1 MEFSQQTVQ
10 DLIQNK
16 MQVLFLCTISLRV
29 KPFSSEFHNKEQTQ
43 KSSNKHVRIRL
54 FLHRYKFQGEL
65 NMELWLC
72 YSCWETEWSLHPS
85 SGEQSIKS
93 RGQMTQHGS
102 YTSRHIILLIVNIL
116 CFLLRAL
123 KRYFVTLIDQFSNV
137 IHVFYHCHGFSLPYF
152 LFYHHKWG
160 NLTHVYTEYLW
171 HKMHKLFV
179 YRDFYCTKNLKRTL
193 QKLVYWEWTQHTS
206 YCPHDKIYLVYNLQF
221 IYM

>member
-72 YSCWETEWSLHPS
+72 YSCWETEWSLS
-85 SGEQSIKS
+85 FQWGTINKKSGPNDPAWQLHQLTYNSFDC
-93 RGQMTQHGS
+93 T
-102 YTSRHIILLIVNIL
+102 VNIL

-137 IHVFYHCHGFSLPYF
+137 IHVFYHCHDFSLPYF

-160 NLTHVYTEYLW
+160 NSCLYWIPLTQ
-171 HKMHKLFV
+171 
-179 YRDFYCTKNLKRTL
+179 NA
-193 QKLVYWEWTQHTS
+193 
-206 YCPHDKIYLVYNLQF
+206 
-221 IYM
+221 

>member
-1 MEFSQQTVQ
+1 MLQIRGEYTKITLRQRFRNPGNTHPHQISVYFDLQKEKCWKNVQVRTLRYLYSEAVTVLFSYLISQGMEFSQQTVQ

-72 YSCWETEWSLHPS
+72 YSCWETEWSLHHRS

-93 RGQMTQHGS
+93 RAKWPSM
-102 YTSRHIILLIVNIL
+102 
-116 CFLLRAL
+116 A
-123 KRYFVTLIDQFSNV
+123 VTPADI
-137 IHVFYHCHGFSLPYF
+137 
-152 LFYHHKWG
+152 
-160 NLTHVYTEYLW
+160 
-171 HKMHKLFV
+171 
-179 YRDFYCTKNLKRTL
+179 
-193 QKLVYWEWTQHTS
+193 
-206 YCPHDKIYLVYNLQF
+206 
-221 IYM
+221 

>member
-1 MEFSQQTVQ
+1 MAFSQQTVQ

-43 KSSNKHVRIRL
+43 KSSNKHVGIRL

-72 YSCWETEWSLHPS
+72 YSCWETEWSLHRS

-102 YTSRHIILLIVNIL
+102 YTSWHIILLIVNIL

-160 NLTHVYTEYLW
+160 NSCLYWIPLTQ
-171 HKMHKLFV
+171 
-179 YRDFYCTKNLKRTL
+179 NA
-193 QKLVYWEWTQHTS
+193 
-206 YCPHDKIYLVYNLQF
+206 
-221 IYM
+221 

>member
-1 MEFSQQTVQ
+1 MAFSQQTVQ

-72 YSCWETEWSLHPS
+72 YSYWETEWSLHPS

-93 RGQMTQHGS
+93 QGQMTQHGS
-102 YTSRHIILLIVNIL
+102 STSWHIILLIDNIL

-123 KRYFVTLIDQFSNV
+123 KWYFVTLNRSIFKCNTCTCILSLSSFLTSLFS
-137 IHVFYHCHGFSLPYF
+137 ILP
-152 LFYHHKWG
+152 
-160 NLTHVYTEYLW
+160 
-171 HKMHKLFV
+171 
-179 YRDFYCTKNLKRTL
+179 
-193 QKLVYWEWTQHTS
+193 S
-206 YCPHDKIYLVYNLQF
+206 
-221 IYM
+221 